1 MNSLIDTREIELAF
15 NDLINE
21 LENIKDLNEQVD
33 KASKSSEAY
42 FHSSE
47 NYRKGTE
54 ELSSQV
60 QNFYGKYK
68 EIDDELRYLLEQNST
83 ILDNFSLFLNDL
95 KQKLPENS
103 KTEIANL
110 RNTIDNNKLYFEQL
124 LNMNAISSKGLID
137 KLRRDV
143 SDNQNKNHSVF
154 SDISKNTEI
163 AKQDT
168 TRIFEQINKTIQLNT
183 SLSKQIEDNY
193 NTISDALREIAELKT
208 TIELSITEQ
217 TTQYNNVIS
226 QIETSY
232 KKQTDSFN
240 EALQEIHKKID
251 SQAQNSNKAQ
261 NVNLALNLVIIIIGA
276 VLILLGFN
284 IF

>member
-1 MNSLIDTREIELAF
+1 MSNIIDTREIELAF
-15 NDLINE
+15 KDLISE

-33 KASKSSEAY
+33 RATKNSEAY
-42 FHSSE
+42 LHSSE

-54 ELSSQV
+54 QLSSQV

-83 ILDNFSLFLNDL
+83 ILENFSLFLKDL

-103 KTEIANL
+103 KTEINNL

-124 LNMNAISSKGLID
+124 LNMNANSSKELID

-154 SDISKNTEI
+154 SAITKNTEI

-168 TRIFEQINKTIQLNT
+168 TRIFDQINKTIQLNT

-193 NTISDALREIAELKT
+193 NTTSDALSEIAELKT
-208 TIELSITEQ
+208 AVELSIKEQ
-217 TTQYNNVIS
+217 TTQYNNIIN

-251 SQAQNSNKAQ
+251 TQAQRTNNVQK
-261 NVNLALNLVIIIIGA
+261 VNLTLNAFLIVVGII
-276 VLILLGFN
+276 LILLGFN